1 MAGKILIKGAEA
13 VGEAAIRA
21 GCRAFFG
28 YPITPQSQLL
38 EYMARRMP
46 EVQGGVFLQT
56 ESELAAIYM
65 VYGAA
70 LGGVR
75 AMTSSSGPGIS
86 LMQEAISYLCAT
98 ELPCVIANFSR
109 GGPGLGGIHA
119 AGSDYHQATRGGG
132 HSDYHTIVLAPST
145 VQEMVDQTGLAF
157 ELADR
162 YRNPVIIL
170 ADGLLAQ
177 MMESVEL
184 GDGASPGELPPKN
197 WALTGAR
204 GRPRRVIHSIAFDPE
219 ELERFNLKLEGK
231 YQEIRERERRF
242 ELKGDE
248 GELLIIAFG
257 TAARMAGT
265 AQERARE
272 EGLEVSLF
280 RPITLWPF
288 PYEELAR
295 EARGYRRCLVLEMSL
310 GQMYEDVLIALPE
323 RQGLEFYG
331 RTGGVIPSVSEILG
345 KVRAMLKGA
354 EALR

>member
-1 MAGKILIKGAEA
+1 MAEKVLIKGAEA
-13 VGEAAIRA
+13 MGEAAIRA

-46 EVQGGVFLQT
+46 EVPGGVFLQT

-86 LMQEAISYLCAT
+86 LMQEAISYLCAA

-145 VQEMVDQTGLAF
+145 IQEMMELTGLAF

-170 ADGLLAQ
+170 ADALLAQ

-184 GDGASPGELPPKN
+184 GDGSLEELPPKD

-219 ELERFNLKLEGK
+219 ELERFNRKLAEK
-231 YQEIRERERRF
+231 YREMSAKERRF
-242 ELKGDE
+242 EVKGDG

-257 TAARMAGT
+257 TAARMAAT

-295 EARGYRRCLVLEMSL
+295 EARGYRRFLVLEMSL
-310 GQMYEDVLIALPE
+310 GQMYEDVLIALTE
-323 RQGLEFYG
+323 RDGLEFYG
-331 RTGGVIPSVSEILG
+331 RTGGVIPSVTEILG
-345 KVRAMLKGA
+345 KARAMLKGA
-354 EALR
+354 EALG